1 MCSRSNES
9 FLYMCILGSG
19 ETSETTISIV
29 TQSRLSSMMFYGSS
43 TFLTPHFLH
52 SPAPHPYCSL
62 YEVAQTSHWRVEL
75 SQTPVI
81 LQDHLTQ
88 DDNALILIQYL
99 QSVQSCGS

>member
-1 MCSRSNES
+1 MRSRSHGS
-9 FLYMCILGSG
+9 FQCMCMLVSG
-19 ETSETTISIV
+19 ETSETTITIV
-29 TQSRLSSMMFYGSS
+29 TQSRLASMMFYRSS
-43 TFLTPHFLH
+43 TY
-52 SPAPHPYCSL
+52 SPFPPPYCSL
-62 YEVAQTSHWRVEL
+62 HEVAQTSHWRVEL